1 MSYCD
6 LCSAV
11 FVLRPQR
18 MFPTQHRF
26 LGRVA
31 QKLFLLMLN
40 QAGYE
45 VLAEKL
51 HGLNAVLPYT
61 ISDVFMNG
69 SQHTWMRITGL
80 NAELCQ
86 AIQHLVDRLP
96 GQMLEVP
103 PRDSADEAVWMVRVE
118 AAVMSQHEWAGNAT
132 YDSFIRQA
140 WLKPK
145 DNRLTLD
152 FMTPTALKSVGV
164 YRPFPQ
170 STLVFRLLYERW
182 LKLNAVL
189 LPLQPEVT
197 YLEAFTDYLIEIA
210 DYEIAC
216 ASTPQKSGKTTT
228 FYGWITYR
236 LLSGNDDFRKRAETQ
251 QAKNGDTSL
260 LLIYEDI
267 RKQREQ
273 YAALVHFLGA
283 FAFYSGLGSYTG
295 QGMGMVRRVERNER

>member
-1 MSYCD
+1 MSDCD

-11 FVLRPQR
+11 FVLRPKR

-26 LGRVA
+26 LGRMA

-45 VLAEKL
+45 ALAQKL
-51 HGLNAVLPYT
+51 HSLNAVLPYT
-61 ISDVFMNG
+61 VSDLFMSG
-69 SQHTWMRITGL
+69 RDYTWMRVTGL

-86 AIQHLVDRLP
+86 ALQHLVDRLP

-103 PRDSADEAVWMVRVE
+103 PRDSADEAAWTVRVE
-118 AAVMSQHEWAGNAT
+118 AAVISQDEWAGNAT
-132 YDSFIRQA
+132 YSGFVQQA
-140 WLKPK
+140 WLKPA

-170 STLVFRLLYERW
+170 PTLVFRLLYERW
-182 LKLNAVL
+182 LKLNAVP
-189 LPLQPEVT
+189 LPLQLKVT

-216 ASTPQKSGKTTT
+216 ASTPQKNGQTTT
-228 FYGWITYR
+228 FYGWITYH

-251 QAKNGDTSL
+251 QTKTGDTSL

-283 FAFYSGLGSYTG
+283 FAFYSGVGSYTG
-295 QGMGMVRRVERNER
+295 QGMGMARKVERNG